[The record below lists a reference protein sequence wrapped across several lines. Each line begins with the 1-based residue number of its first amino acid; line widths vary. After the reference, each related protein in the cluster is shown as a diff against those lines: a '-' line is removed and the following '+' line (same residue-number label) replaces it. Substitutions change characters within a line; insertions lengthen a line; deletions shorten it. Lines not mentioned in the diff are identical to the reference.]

1 MAEGVRSEQY
11 NSFIVQSAPP
21 LRLFS
26 RTCAASCW
34 RLLGHCG
41 FSVESY
47 DPRFLTHVVLFAE
60 NLPGGAAT
68 GGYLI
73 LAIGLSAIEC
83 FFLLGLLAGVY
94 VVAGGSL
101 DRY

>member
-1 MAEGVRSEQY
+1 
-11 NSFIVQSAPP
+11 
-21 LRLFS
+21 
-26 RTCAASCW
+26 
-34 RLLGHCG
+34 
-41 FSVESY
+41 
-47 DPRFLTHVVLFAE
+47 LTHVVLFAE